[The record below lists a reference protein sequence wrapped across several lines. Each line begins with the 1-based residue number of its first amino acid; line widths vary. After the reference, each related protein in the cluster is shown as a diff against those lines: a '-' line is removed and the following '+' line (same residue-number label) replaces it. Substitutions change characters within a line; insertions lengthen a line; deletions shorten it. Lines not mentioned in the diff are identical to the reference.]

1 MALYAFSHVNRE
13 TLTEVRKQRISSVE
27 SVYPR
32 VALTASELGSKK
44 RAAEPVSLAL
54 PSRRYKA
61 RQVRVSA
68 GLP

>member
-1 MALYAFSHVNRE
+1 LYAFSHVNRE

-27 SVYPR
+27 SVYPWGS
-32 VALTASELGSKK
+32 LETASELGSKK